1 VGILKRLIGYFED
14 LIARFRLI
22 LDHGEARRR
31 SKLELHPRWDGEI
44 VLELK
49 RRSLD
54 R

>member
-1 VGILKRLIGYFED
+1 MGILKRLIGYFED
-14 LIARFRLI
+14 LIARFRLT

-31 SKLELHPRWDGEI
+31 SRLEPHPRWDGEI
-44 VLELK
+44 VSELK